1 MKKIPLLIILVPFF
15 AFAQKSTINKTSLPL
30 IESICTDT
38 IKGKYQET
46 VFAYDRFNR
55 LIRIV
60 NRNGRFQKS
69 NNTSTNRWV
78 VDTTAIQKFGYV
90 LDQSVPAYK
99 KSIWYKS
106 NGKGSKW
113 IVATETYY
121 FKFEHGIRVMDSV
134 VVERKSDKGKKET
147 GTYNTTYEQTDTTIR
162 RNTDF
167 SDSNGADY
175 YEDYLLF
182 HENVIAEDNSHRLRN
197 HSGWRKNFTYTQF
210 DNKINPLAQLNIA
223 PMLINEKISFSF
235 EKEELIRLN
244 EHEEKEGTE
253 VNWHFRNQN
262 NALRSTSKRDERES
276 EANDINSFSYTYN
289 QQQLPVYCTIY
300 VKKVSRSSGYTYFR
314 SGFLKH
320 VSFRYKK

>member
-1 MKKIPLLIILVPFF
+1 MKKYLLVLFLIPFIV
-15 AFAQKSTINKTSLPL
+15 FAQKNSTNKTSLPL

-46 VFAYDRFNR
+46 VFTYDRFNR

-78 VDTTAIQKFGYV
+78 LDTTSIQKFGYV
-90 LDQSVPAYK
+90 LDQSVPAYNK
-99 KSIWYKS
+99 TISYES

-113 IVATETYY
+113 IASTDTYY
-121 FKFEHGIRVMDSV
+121 FKYEHGIRVMDSV
-134 VVERKSDKGKKET
+134 VVERKSSKGKTET
-147 GTYNTTYEQTDTTIR
+147 GSYNTIYEQTDTTIR
-162 RNTDF
+162 RYTDF
-167 SDSNGADY
+167 SDSNGADSY
-175 YEDYLLF
+175 VDYLLF
-182 HENVIAEDNSHRLRN
+182 HENVIAEDNSHQLRS
-197 HSGWRKNFTYTQF
+197 HAGWTKIFTYTKF
-210 DNKINPLAQLNIA
+210 DNKINPLSQLNIA
-223 PMLINEKISFSF
+223 PILVNEKISFSF

-244 EHEEKEGTE
+244 EHDEEEGTE

-262 NALRSTSKRDERES
+262 NALRSTSKRDERAS

-289 QQQLPVYCTIY
+289 QYQLPVYCTIY
-300 VKKVSRSSGYTYFR
+300 VKKISTGSSGYFR

-320 VSFRYKK
+320 ISFRYKK

>member
-1 MKKIPLLIILVPFF
+1 MKKNLLVLFLIPFI
-15 AFAQKSTINKTSLPL
+15 AFAQKKATNKNSLHL

-60 NRNGRFQKS
+60 NRNGLLQKS
-69 NNTSTNRWV
+69 SIASTNRWV
-78 VDTTAIQKFGYV
+78 LDTTDIQKFGYV

-121 FKFEHGIRVMDSV
+121 FKYEHGVRVMDSV
-134 VVERKSDKGKKET
+134 IVEKKSSKGKTVT

-162 RNTDF
+162 RVTDF
-167 SDSNGADY
+167 SDSNGADTY
-175 YEDYLLF
+175 VDYLLF
-182 HENVIAEDNSHRLRN
+182 HENVIAEDNSHQLRS
-197 HSGWRKNFTYTQF
+197 HAGWTKNFTYAKF
-210 DNKINPLAQLNIA
+210 DNKINPLARLNIA
-223 PMLINEKISFSF
+223 SMFVNEKISFSF
-235 EKEELIRLN
+235 KKEELINLN
-244 EHEEKEGTE
+244 KHDEEEGTE

-262 NALRSTSKRDERES
+262 NSIRSTLKRDERDS
-276 EANDINSFSYTYN
+276 QANDIISFSYTYN
-289 QQQLPVYCTIY
+289 QYQLPVYCTIY
-300 VKKVSRSSGYTYFR
+300 LKKISNGSS
-314 SGFLKH
+314 
-320 VSFRYKK
+320 

>member
-15 AFAQKSTINKTSLPL
+15 AFAQKNATNKTSLPL

-69 NNTSTNRWV
+69 NNTSTSGWV
-78 VDTTAIQKFGYV
+78 LDTTDIQKFGYV

-121 FKFEHGIRVMDSV
+121 FKYEHGIRVMDSV
-134 VVERKSDKGKKET
+134 IVERKSDKGKTVT

-162 RNTDF
+162 RVTDF
-167 SDSNGADY
+167 SDSNGADTY
-175 YEDYLLF
+175 VDYLLF
-182 HENVIAEDNSHRLRN
+182 HENVIAEDNSHQLRS
-197 HSGWRKNFTYTQF
+197 HAGWTKNFTYAKF

-223 PMLINEKISFSF
+223 EMLVNEKISFSF
-235 EKEELIRLN
+235 KKEELINLN
-244 EHEEKEGTE
+244 EHDEEEGTE

-262 NALRSTSKRDERES
+262 NSIRSTLKRDERDS
-276 EANDINSFSYTYN
+276 QANDIISFSYTYN
-289 QQQLPVYCTIY
+289 KHQLPVYCTIY
-300 VKKVSRSSGYTYFR
+300 LKKISNGSSSSFR

-320 VSFRYKK
+320 ISFRYKK

>member
-1 MKKIPLLIILVPFF
+1 MKRIFSLLAFLPLITIAQSKKNASKI
-15 AFAQKSTINKTSLPL
+15 LPL

-60 NRNGRFQKS
+60 NRNGHLQKS

-78 VDTTAIQKFGYV
+78 LDTTSIQKFGYV
-90 LDQSVPAYK
+90 LDQSVPAYNK
-99 KSIWYKS
+99 TISYES

-113 IVATETYY
+113 IASTDTYY

-134 VVERKSDKGKKET
+134 VVKQQSSNGKTET
-147 GTYNTTYEQTDTTIR
+147 GSYNTIYEQTDTTIR
-162 RNTDF
+162 RVTDF
-167 SDSNGADY
+167 SDSNGSDSY
-175 YEDYLLF
+175 VDYLLF
-182 HENVIAEDNSHRLRN
+182 HENVITEDNSHSLRS
-197 HSGWRKNFTYTQF
+197 HAGWTKNFTYTKF

-223 PMLINEKISFSF
+223 PILVNEKISFSF

-244 EHEEKEGTE
+244 EHDEEEGTE

-262 NALRSTSKRDERES
+262 NALRSTSKRDQRDS
-276 EANDINSFSYTYN
+276 QANDINSFSYTYN
-289 QQQLPVYCTIY
+289 QYQLPVYCTIY
-300 VKKVSRSSGYTYFR
+300 VKKISTGSSGSFR

-320 VSFRYKK
+320 ISFRYKK

>member
-1 MKKIPLLIILVPFF
+1 MKKYLLILVLTPLI
-15 AFAQKSTINKTSLPL
+15 AFTQKSATNKTSLPL

-38 IKGKYQET
+38 VKGKYQET

-60 NRNGRFQKS
+60 NRNGRLQKS
-69 NNTSTNRWV
+69 TNTSTSRWV

-90 LDQSVPAYK
+90 LDQNVPRYK
-99 KSIWYKS
+99 KNIWYKS

-113 IVATETYY
+113 IAATETYY
-121 FKFEHGIRVMDSV
+121 FKYEHGIRVMDSV
-134 VVERKSDKGKKET
+134 VVVQKSSKGKTEK
-147 GTYNTTYEQTDTTIR
+147 GSYNTTYEQTDTTVR
-162 RNTDF
+162 RDTDF
-167 SDSNGADY
+167 SDSNGADE

-182 HENVIAEDNSHRLRN
+182 HENVVAEDNSHHLRN
-197 HSGWRKNFTYTQF
+197 HAGWRKNFTYTKF

-235 EKEELIRLN
+235 GKDELIRLN
-244 EHEEKEGTE
+244 DDYDKEGTE

-262 NALRSTSKRDERES
+262 NALRSTFKRDERES
-276 EANDINSFSYTYN
+276 DANDINSFSYSYN
-289 QQQLPVYCTIY
+289 QQQLPVYCSIY
-300 VKKVSRSSGYTYFR
+300 VKKISISSGITYFR